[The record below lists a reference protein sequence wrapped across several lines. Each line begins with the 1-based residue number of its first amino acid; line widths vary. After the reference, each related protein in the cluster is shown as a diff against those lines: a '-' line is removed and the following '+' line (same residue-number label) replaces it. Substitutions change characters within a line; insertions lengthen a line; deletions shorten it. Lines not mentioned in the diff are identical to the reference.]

1 LSTAQTTSPLS
12 SRFVGAAVR
21 SPSRGFTLIE
31 LMIVVAII
39 ALLSAI
45 AYPAY
50 TDSVRKGKRAEGRAA
65 LLDLLQQQERYM
77 TQNGS
82 YMSFAAGATGTNGA
96 TKSTTSGVQIPFKTK
111 SGDSSA
117 AYNIGAEK
125 CPAGSATLELNECVR
140 VFAVPNFSDP
150 AVGTLQ
156 AQSTGLKSC
165 STGSSACW
173 K

>member
-1 LSTAQTTSPLS
+1 MTSLLP
-12 SRFVGAAVR
+12 SRFDGAAVR
-21 SPSRGFTLIE
+21 RPSHGFTLIE
-31 LMIVVAII
+31 MMIVVAII

-82 YMSFAAGATGTNGA
+82 YMSFTEGQTGANGA
-96 TKSTTSGVQIPFKTK
+96 TKSTTSGVQIPFKTT
-111 SGDSSA
+111 SGDSASSSA
-117 AYNIGAEK
+117 YKLGAQK
-125 CPAGSATLELNECVR
+125 CPAGSGTLELNECVR
-140 VFAVPNFSDP
+140 VFAVPNFSDT

-156 AQSTGLKSC
+156 AQSTGFKSC
-165 STGSSACW
+165 STGNSACW

>member
-1 LSTAQTTSPLS
+1 MTSLLS
-12 SRFVGAAVR
+12 SRFDGRAVR
-21 SPSRGFTLIE
+21 GPSRGFTLIE

-82 YMSFAAGATGTNGA
+82 YMSFAAGTTGTNGA
-96 TKSTTSGVQIPFKTK
+96 TKSTPGGGVQIPFKTK

-117 AYNIGAEK
+117 AYNLGAEK
-125 CPAGSATLELNECVR
+125 CPAGSGTLLELNECVR
-140 VFAVPNFSDP
+140 VFAVPNFSDTV
-150 AVGTLQ
+150 VGTLQ

-165 STGSSACW
+165 TTSSSACW